1 MIKVKNSILVF
12 IIVSLLLGCS
22 ETDKISTQNNNLSN
36 IIKVKA
42 PFEMPE
48 ITLPVFPDKVFN
60 IKDYGAVEGTE
71 KNNGNAINKAIK
83 ACNKAGGGT
92 VLIPKGYWFTGKIHF
107 KSNVNLHLEEGA
119 ELCFSDNP
127 EDYLPAVQTSWEAF
141 ECYNYS
147 PLIYA
152 FECKN
157 IALTGQGKIK
167 AEMDTWKKWFER
179 TPAHLEASKQLY
191 NMAAKEVP
199 VKERQMAVGKNHF
212 RPQFIQFNRCSNI
225 LIEDIK
231 IRNSPFWVIHLL
243 KCTDAVVRR
252 VDVYAHG
259 NNNDGIDPEMTQNLL
274 VEDCIF
280 DQGDDAIAIKSGRN
294 HDGWRLHT
302 PSKNIVVQNCEIR
315 EGHQL
320 VAIGSELSGGV
331 ENVYVHDCTFPMKEK
346 TKLNNV
352 LFIKTNL
359 RRGGYVK
366 NIYVENIKAGK
377 VRGGVLSIKTD
388 RLYQW
393 KDIVPTYEVRLTK
406 IEGIYLKNIEL
417 DQANIAIDITGESE
431 EPIKNIKLENI
442 IVHKV
447 INKTRNIENADS
459 IIEKN
464 VVLGDI

>member
-1 MIKVKNSILVF
+1 
-12 IIVSLLLGCS
+12 
-22 ETDKISTQNNNLSN
+22 
-36 IIKVKA
+36 
-42 PFEMPE
+42 
-48 ITLPVFPDKVFN
+48 
-60 IKDYGAVEGTE
+60 
-71 KNNGNAINKAIK
+71 
-83 ACNKAGGGT
+83 
-92 VLIPKGYWFTGKIHF
+92 
-107 KSNVNLHLEEGA
+107 
-119 ELCFSDNP
+119 
-127 EDYLPAVQTSWEAF
+127 
-141 ECYNYS
+141 
-147 PLIYA
+147 
-152 FECKN
+152 
-157 IALTGQGKIK
+157 
-167 AEMDTWKKWFER
+167 
-179 TPAHLEASKQLY
+179 
-191 NMAAKEVP
+191 
-199 VKERQMAVGKNHF
+199 
-212 RPQFIQFNRCSNI
+212 
-225 LIEDIK
+225 
-231 IRNSPFWVIHLL
+231 
-243 KCTDAVVRR
+243 
-252 VDVYAHG
+252 
-259 NNNDGIDPEMTQNLL
+259 
-274 VEDCIF
+274 
-280 DQGDDAIAIKSGRN
+280 
-294 HDGWRLHT
+294 
-302 PSKNIVVQNCEIR
+302 
-315 EGHQL
+315 